1 MIYII
6 AGLAVYKIIQLA
18 DALSPREAMPWVK
31 ILLTVLVSIGAA
43 FVIDLD
49 GNPTEHVVAGFSIA
63 TLAGA
68 THTLLRLLTL
78 TGDMAQRRSMK

>member
-1 MIYII
+1 MNYII
-6 AGLAVYKIIQLA
+6 AGLAVYKLIQVL
-18 DALSPREAMPWVK
+18 DLLTPREAMPWVK
-31 ILLTVLVSIGAA
+31 V
-43 FVIDLD
+43 
-49 GNPTEHVVAGFSIA
+49 VVAVALSYGISFVVQIDELWTSGLVVA